1 MSEFK
6 GKCVLIMQQRSW
18 GVGIGHEVAKRLSG
32 EGAKLAALTL
42 KRSTNAFTR
51 EQKDVVYE
59 LILSN
64 DEIMADP
71 AKYLAGERYE
81 LAKICKEL
89 GVDSVW
95 PLVITLRNHVRTY
108 GEKYFYSYRQ
118 NISDED
124 ILLYVQAF
132 YKCIRRFFE
141 EFKPDI
147 IVALNYVA
155 LPHIMLNLYGKEH
168 GVPMIAFTDC
178 KLKGYYI
185 FTNGYR
191 DDEGAFYDRV
201 KELNDKKAVSEHQ
214 SDAKKYIKEFRHEF
228 KQPDYVN
235 SGKKKKT
242 AWQHVKYH
250 LGPYVNSVR
259 FMIQPQPNHLLNFG
273 PTIDY
278 RPPHILLRDHYAHVR
293 QTRFAEQFAY
303 YPFDKVKKFA
313 YFPLQFQPEANIDV
327 ASPFY
332 NNQLDLARQ
341 LALALPDDYTLVVRE
356 HPGMVGLRSQNFYR
370 KMDRTPNV
378 KLIDYRIP
386 NEQVLKRADIIL
398 SINGTSMA
406 EAAFLRKPAIQVGDL
421 GTTQLLPN
429 VVRHTDMTT
438 LGGKVREML
447 RTPLEGE
454 EYERRL
460 ENFLAAGYDTGF
472 PYAYI
477 ADWDTPKEDKEAVW
491 NEYRKEFIRL
501 FSKKNAA

>member
-1 MSEFK
+1 MNEFK
-6 GKCVLIMQQRSW
+6 GKRVLIMQQRSW
-18 GVGIGHEVAKRLSG
+18 GVGIGHEVAKRLAG

-42 KRSTNAFTR
+42 KRSTNTFTR
-51 EQKDVVYE
+51 EQKDVTYE

-71 AKYLAGERYE
+71 QKYLAGDRYE
-81 LAKICKEL
+81 LAEICAAL
-89 GVDSVW
+89 GVESVW

-124 ILLYVQAF
+124 ILLYVMAF
-132 YKCIRRFFE
+132 YKCIRRFFD
-141 EFKPDI
+141 EFKPDL

-155 LPHIMLNLYGKEH
+155 LPHIMLNLYGKER
-168 GVPMIAFTDC
+168 GVPMVAFTDC

-201 KELNDKKAVSEHQ
+201 RELNDGKAVSPHAAL
-214 SDAKKYIKEFRHEF
+214 AKKYIEEFRREF
-228 KQPDYVN
+228 KQPDYAISVKN
-235 SGKKKKT
+235 KKT
-242 AWQHVKYH
+242 PWQHVKYH

-259 FMIQPQPNHLLNFG
+259 FMTQPQPNHLLNFG
-273 PTIDY
+273 ATIDY
-278 RPPHILLRDHYAHVR
+278 RPPHILLRDHYAHAW
-293 QTRFAEQFAY
+293 QTRFAESYEY
-303 YPFDKVKKFA
+303 YPFEKVKKFA

-356 HPGMVGLRSQNFYR
+356 HPAMVGLRPPNFYR

-406 EAAFLRKPAIQVGDL
+406 EAAFLKKPSIQVGDL

-429 VVRHTDMTT
+429 VLRHTDMTT
-438 LGGKVREML
+438 LAAKVRAML
-447 RTPLEGE
+447 AQELGGDA
-454 EYERRL
+454 YEQKL

-472 PYAYI
+472 PYEYI
-477 ADWDTPKEDKEAVW
+477 ANWDTPKEDKNAVW

-501 FSKKNAA
+501 FAKQKAA